1 MGSTQQV
8 RDGQVGAAP
17 RNSDGA
23 LSSSRVMSK
32 SADIRKSLV
41 NVDDS
46 VLVVID
52 IQDSFLQKY
61 DAAVSKPLLEKV
73 IWLLK
78 IADCLKVP
86 VVAMAEDIDNAGNLN
101 SSILNGL
108 PNDVKVHNKNAF
120 GLAGNPDILADVEA
134 TGRKT
139 AILVGTETDVCVAQS
154 ALGLME
160 CGYQVVVLKDAVAT
174 TAGDAQTGLNRM
186 HDAGAVVSS
195 VKALTYEW
203 LRTVQNTIAFF
214 EKFPQLEATDLP
226 GCLSL

>member
-1 MGSTQQV
+1 MNEST
-8 RDGQVGAAP
+8 
-17 RNSDGA
+17 
-23 LSSSRVMSK
+23 
-32 SADIRKSLV
+32 DIRKSLV

-46 VLVVID
+46 VLVIID
-52 IQDSFLQKY
+52 IQDHFLDKY
-61 DAAVSKPLLEKV
+61 AAAVSKPLLEKV
-73 IWLLK
+73 VWLIKVAGHL
-78 IADCLKVP
+78 DVP

-101 SSILNGL
+101 SAILKAL
-108 PNDVKVHNKNAF
+108 PNGVEVHSKNAF
-120 GLAGNPDILADVEA
+120 GLAGNPDILEAVEA
-134 TGRKT
+134 TNRKT

-160 CGYQVVVLKDAVAT
+160 CGYRVVVLIDAVAT
-174 TAGDAQTGLNRM
+174 TAGDEQTGLSRM

-203 LRTVQNTIAFF
+203 LRTVQNTTAFF

>member
-1 MGSTQQV
+1 MNN
-8 RDGQVGAAP
+8 
-17 RNSDGA
+17 NS
-23 LSSSRVMSK
+23 
-32 SADIRKSLV
+32 DIRKSLV
-41 NVDDS
+41 EVDDS

-52 IQDSFLQKY
+52 IQDHFLNKY

-78 IADCLKVP
+78 LASCLEVP
-86 VVAMAEDIDNAGNLN
+86 VVAMAEDINNAGNLN
-101 SSILNGL
+101 SAILDAL
-108 PNDVKVHNKNAF
+108 PNETKVHNKNAF

-160 CGYQVVVLKDAVAT
+160 CGYQAVVLKDAIAT
-174 TAGDAQTGLNRM
+174 TAGDEQTGLDRM
-186 HDAGAVVSS
+186 RDAGAAISS
-195 VKALTYEW
+195 VKAITYEW
-203 LRTVQNTIAFF
+203 LRNVQNTTKLF
-214 EKFPQLEATDLP
+214 EKFPVLESAELP